1 MSGDRAPALVSSHSD
16 LIKYHVSDGSP
27 VDPRSKKGYQ
37 ERFIHSEI
45 YKRFPEVNSVIH
57 SHSEAV
63 LPYTMNGVA
72 MKPTFHIAGFLGTHV
87 PIYNIVPLYSEDDQQ
102 DMLVNSCKF
111 GSSLASTF
119 STSTSSSPDHNVVL
133 MANHGFTTIGSSIK
147 QAVYRAVYT
156 HVNAAVQTNALTLRA
171 SAIGAGVGV
180 EGEMRYLNAEQ
191 VKGSLK
197 MNEASQDRPWKLWVE
212 EVEACG
218 LYKNNSK
225 SIPTNETRPNVGGGP
240 GSGRFRIDV

>member
-1 MSGDRAPALVSSHSD
+1 MSGDRPPALVSSHSD

-27 VDPRSKKGYQ
+27 VDPQSKKGYQ

-45 YKRFPEVNSVIH
+45 YKRFPEINSVIH

-72 MKPTFHIAGFLGTHV
+72 MKPTFHIAGFRGTHV
-87 PIYNIVPLYSEDDQQ
+87 PIYDIVPMYSNNDQQ

-111 GSSLASTF
+111 GESLASTF
-119 STSTSSSPDHNVVL
+119 SASTSEIPDHNVVL
-133 MANHGFTTIGSSIK
+133 MANHGFTTIGTSVK

-156 HVNAAVQTNALTLRA
+156 QVNATIQTNAITLRNA
-171 SAIGAGVGV
+171 AIGAGVGV

-197 MNEASQDRPWKLWVE
+197 MNDASQDRPWKLWVE

-218 LYKNNSK
+218 LYKNESK
-225 SIPTNETRPNVGGGP
+225 TTPSNETRPKAGP

>member
-1 MSGDRAPALVSSHSD
+1 MSGDRPPALVSSFSD
-16 LIKYHVSDGSP
+16 LIQYHVSDSSP
-27 VDPRSKKGYQ
+27 VDSQAKKGYQ

-45 YKRFPEVNSVIH
+45 YKRFPTVNSVVH

-63 LPYTMNGVA
+63 LPYTMSGVA

-87 PIYNIVPLYSEDDQQ
+87 PVFDIVPYYTEESQQ
-102 DMLVNSCKF
+102 DMLVNSCKY
-111 GSSLASTF
+111 GLGLATTF
-119 STSTSSSPDHNVVL
+119 CSVSDSQSPDHNVVL
-133 MANHGFTTIGSSIK
+133 MANHGFTAMGTSIK

-156 HVNAAVQTNALTLRA
+156 HVNAGVQTNAITLRNA
-171 SAIGAGVGV
+171 AVGAGIGV

-197 MNEASQDRPWKLWVE
+197 MNDASQDRPWKLWVE

-218 LYKNNSK
+218 LYKKESGA
-225 SIPTNETRPNVGGGP
+225 SL
-240 GSGRFRIDV
+240 SGRK